1 MEIQRNP
8 WLQLP
13 FEVSTFYLSLTEGL
27 SRPYS
32 VKLSRSEQ
40 IGHIQEDMAKW
51 KEHADK
57 STNKEIEGGLGMV
70 QTPRY
75 ERQFGKRI
83 DKTQ

>member
-1 MEIQRNP
+1 
-8 WLQLP
+8 
-13 FEVSTFYLSLTEGL
+13 
-27 SRPYS
+27 
-32 VKLSRSEQ
+32 
-40 IGHIQEDMAKW
+40 MAKW

-57 STNKEIEGGLGMV
+57 NTNKEIEGGLGMV